1 MWLQICRS
9 GTDLRSLH
17 LWPHFECQAFADA
30 CASDKA
36 AGLGGFVRLPC
47 GKCLYFQNTFS
58 SAQLHHMFPW
68 FPSDAAPQHYIAAW
82 ELLAQCGL
90 LHLLSCLLPSG
101 HPPVHVAFRCDNS
114 ASDAASWK
122 GLSLAKGLCSLLRS
136 FFLLQ
141 ERQYISVHIDHVPG
155 FKNDLADALS
165 RAYDPTL
172 IGFSSDQL
180 CFVPWTGLPDTLR
193 TYTYPLELDMSRYLA
208 CA

>member
-1 MWLQICRS
+1 MDELFAEELQQGWIREVP
-9 GTDLRSLH
+9 GKDAELRSSH
-17 LWPHFECQAFADA
+17 KHTAVG
-30 CASDKA
+30 K
-36 AGLGGFVRLPC
+36 LGVVNP
-47 GKCLYFQNTFS
+47 N
-58 SAQLHHMFPW
+58 
-68 FPSDAAPQHYIAAW
+68 
-82 ELLAQCGL
+82 
-90 LHLLSCLLPSG
+90 
-101 HPPVHVAFRCDNS
+101 CDNS

-141 ERQYISVHIDHVPG
+141 ERQFISVHIDHVPG

-180 CFVPWTGLPDTLR
+180 CFVPGTAFPATLR
-193 TYTYPLELDMSRYLA
+193 AYTYPLELDMSRFLA